1 MRIVSVKEIIL
12 DKIFPCFINAK
23 QMQGFGYAVNIFY
36 GPLTTYIP
44 ILFSVFTKSS
54 ILGLKIFTFLTVLF
68 SGTVMYNFIYKVSKK
83 KMIALI
89 SALIYISAPYKLTD
103 IYSRN
108 AVGEYSAFV
117 FIPIV
122 FSGLY
127 DIFNGNKKK
136 HYLLVIGAVGIV
148 LSHTIT
154 TVYCAFFA
162 IIYILANWK
171 KLKQKEVL
179 KYISIDLCLIL
190 LLTAFYLIPLVEH
203 KMYGDYTVYDSY
215 EMNTTGDYV
224 WSTGIGFKD
233 FISSEFG
240 NNEIVF
246 SIGIVIAFSVCLT
259 PVCFNKLKKN
269 KGYLLFLIL
278 SILSLIMCTKLFPW
292 KVMPNILTVT
302 QFAWRLEGFF
312 VFFVSYICA
321 CNIMWLSEA
330 LKDNKNIIG
339 IFVIIC
345 TMVCSYFGTSRY
357 IEKNNEDGMSNFDKE
372 KRYEDSI
379 MAAETI
385 EPYQINREYLPVS
398 LVNNIGY
405 ITNRAEGVCVLDGR
419 ALIVNQEKDGLN
431 FTFRA
436 EGVSDA
442 KLELP
447 YIYYHGYTVEVNG
460 KDIKNYESENGF
472 LAIDLDKDGNVVVK
486 YTGTD
491 IEKAGY
497 IISAST
503 LLGIIIYCISKKFIN
518 KNRE

>member
-12 DKIFPCFINAK
+12 DKIFPSFISAK

-44 ILFSVFTKSS
+44 ILFSFFTKSS
-54 ILGLKIFTFLTVLF
+54 ILGLKIFTFFTVLF
-68 SGTVMYNFIYKVSKK
+68 SGTAMYNFIYKVSKK
-83 KMIALI
+83 RIIALI

-136 HYLLVIGAVGIV
+136 HYLLVIGAVGII

-154 TVYCAFFA
+154 TVYCCFFA
-162 IIYILANWK
+162 LIYILANWR
-171 KLKQKEVL
+171 KLKQKDVL
-179 KYISIDLCLIL
+179 KYIFIDLCLIL

-203 KMYGDYTVYDSY
+203 KMYGDYTVFNSY

-240 NNEIVF
+240 KQEIVF
-246 SIGIVIAFSVCLT
+246 SIGIVIAFCICLT
-259 PVCFNKLKKN
+259 PICFKKLRENKE
-269 KGYLLFLIL
+269 YLLFLIL
-278 SILSLIMCTKLFPW
+278 SVLSLIMCTKLFPW
-292 KVMPNILTVT
+292 KIMPNILTVT

-312 VFFVSYICA
+312 VFFVSYVCA
-321 CNIMWLSEA
+321 CNIMWLSES
-330 LKDNKNIIG
+330 LKDKKNIIG

-345 TMVCSYFGTSRY
+345 TIICSYFGTARY
-357 IEKNNEDGMSNFDKE
+357 IEKNNENGKSNFDEE

-379 MAAETI
+379 MKAEII
-385 EPYQINREYLPVS
+385 EPYQINREYLPVK
-398 LVNNIGY
+398 LVNNIDY
-405 ITNRAEGVCVLDGR
+405 ITKRTSGVYVLDGR
-419 ALIVNQEKDGLN
+419 ALIVNQEKNGFN

-436 EGVSDA
+436 EGVNDA

-447 YIYYHGYTVEVNG
+447 YIYYHGYTTYVNG
-460 KDIKNYESENGF
+460 KEIENYESENGF
-472 LAIDLDKDGNVVVK
+472 IEINLNEDGDVVVK

-497 IISAST
+497 IISAIT
-503 LLGIIIYCISKKFIN
+503 LLGIIVYCITKKF
-518 KNRE
+518 KNREK